1 MLLVFHV
8 RFDAIESSCKPLEP
22 DVSYRMPEIV
32 NDGSVS
38 VTVFTVFN
46 PSATFD
52 IFFAHHGVQAEARM
66 DSQTA
71 VVFVLVTILTF
82 LFALGETPKLRH

>member
-1 MLLVFHV
+1 L
-8 RFDAIESSCKPLEP
+8 
-22 DVSYRMPEIV
+22 
-32 NDGSVS
+32 
-38 VTVFTVFN
+38 N

-52 IFFAHHGVQAEARM
+52 IFFVHHGLAEARM

-82 LFALGETPKLRH
+82 LFALRETPKSDIELRNRRSHHRLSERFMDGGAFSAETSPVHVCIAAGSASEDL